1 MKRDEGDVFQDFR
14 DSFSKLEGH
23 FHVLE
28 QRVPVEL
35 QMAYFKRSELMRRE
49 LPHHSLTDEESES
62 CYAELLQED
71 VMVDQKMRLLIRLAI
86 SRSIKAYRLLQEYT
100 QSPDPAVANWS
111 YMALME
117 LRISL
122 ESEMSDEKQIF
133 ISTGLGGKEEKL
145 RFYLLLLS
153 MNNKPLEPYQRK
165 TIERE
170 FAYYLPKADGEIER
184 IFIGEQYV
192 EIVFLIPV
200 KTDIKAVID
209 EIITECN
216 QYGGFLSANFTIT
229 NVRELSQKD
238 IDELIAKN
246 GDSKTGD

>member
-1 MKRDEGDVFQDFR
+1 M
-14 DSFSKLEGH
+14 
-23 FHVLE
+23 LE

-35 QMAYFKRSELMRRE
+35 QMAYFKRSEQMRQE
-49 LPHHSLTDEESES
+49 LLHHSLTDEESETL
-62 CYAELLQED
+62 YAELKLQGLPPEE
-71 VMVDQKMRLLIRLAI
+71 KMKLLTRLAI

-100 QSPDPAVANWS
+100 QSPEPAVANWS

-133 ISTGLGGKEEKL
+133 ISTGLGGKAEKL
-145 RFYLLLLS
+145 RFYLLILS
-153 MNNKPLEPYQRK
+153 MDNKPLEAYQRQA
-165 TIERE
+165 IERE

-209 EIITECN
+209 EVIDECN
-216 QYGGFLSANFTIT
+216 QFGGFLSSNFTIT
-229 NVRELSQKD
+229 NVRELSQED